1 MKLKY
6 SIIMAVEK
14 KKKKKKLQFLINYLK
29 NNYIHI
35 NNVKFSLNILYCYNI

>member
-14 KKKKKKLQFLINYLK
+14 KKKKKKIKFLINYLK
-29 NNYIHI
+29 KN
-35 NNVKFSLNILYCYNI
+35 